1 MGKDSKIEWT
11 IHTFNPWRG
20 CTKVAAGCAHCYAD
34 KQAKR
39 NPSTLGIWGNDG
51 TRVLAS
57 DAMWREPIKW
67 NKAAACDCHAR
78 QDLGERHLHS
88 CPQSNRPRV
97 FCASMADVFED
108 WQGEIR
114 NHSGRVLHRCSAG
127 HILPLES
134 VWVNG
139 IECDAGCT
147 LLAHPLT
154 MDDARSD
161 LFKLI
166 DATPNLDWLLLT
178 KRPENISRMWCS
190 HVNTDGMPPSKLRR
204 KNVWLG
210 TSIATQED
218 ADKNIPELLKCRDL
232 SPVLF
237 VSAEPLLGPVDI
249 VPFVGGHSYHCA
261 KCNDWK
267 RTEIEMAYTGGGSH
281 SCVKCGTYCPAGPTL
296 VWLIVGG
303 ESGPSARPMHP
314 AWARSLRDQCQAAGV
329 PFFFK
334 QWGEWIGGK
343 FDDRKHKMVCDSAIS
358 GETVGQIY
366 WTNPGE
372 PSVHK
377 WEMIDH
383 YWRHASAC
391 VGKKAAG
398 RLLDGREW
406 NEFPRVESR

>member
-1 MGKDSKIEWT
+1 MGENSKIEWT
-11 IHTFNPWRG
+11 THTFNPWRG

-78 QDLGERHLHS
+78 QDLGERHLQS

-108 WQGEIR
+108 WKGEIR
-114 NHSGRVLHRCSAG
+114 NHAGRVLHRCSAG
-127 HILPLES
+127 HILPLDS
-134 VWVNG
+134 VRVNG

-166 DATPNLDWLLLT
+166 DDTPNLDWLLLT
-178 KRPENISRMWCS
+178 KRPQNIRRFAYDAWTEKVSGHIS
-190 HVNTDGMPPSKLRR
+190 QNEGDGRRWKPR

-218 ADKNIPELLKCRDL
+218 ADRNIPELLKCRDL

-237 VSAEPLLGPVDI
+237 LSCEPLLGPVELMY
-249 VPFVGGHSYHCA
+249 PPSLFPNGPQMC
-261 KCNDWK
+261 CNGRDCGCQGMPIDPWPWFYPKDNRIDWV
-267 RTEIEMAYTGGGSH
+267 IA
-281 SCVKCGTYCPAGPTL
+281 
-296 VWLIVGG
+296 GG
-303 ESGPSARPMHP
+303 ESGPHARPMHP
-314 AWARSLRDQCQAAGV
+314 AWARSLRDQCKLAGV
-329 PFFFK
+329 PFHFK
-334 QWGEWIGGK
+334 QWGEWVENGANIPVVENSRWGAVSPAGEWIEYEGGTVVRPANK
-343 FDDRKHKMVCDSAIS
+343 DACMV
-358 GETVGQIY
+358 
-366 WTNPGE
+366 
-372 PSVHK
+372 
-377 WEMIDH
+377 
-383 YWRHASAC
+383 R
-391 VGKKAAG
+391 VGKRLAG

-406 NEFPRVESR
+406 SEFPRVGANA